1 MPRLFQMATAQHP
14 LALAGSSPSRRSTVY
29 TFALINGFAGL
40 SIFFFALCVLL
51 SFALSPGDNHG
62 GALLMVVQ
70 AIWVLST
77 VCHAAVATDFL
88 DTKHP
93 SLTSVRALAASPSV
107 WLSIFAVVLAAAA
120 AVDDNRNTTLAL
132 CTRLAMLLA
141 PSINILSLMLEKR
154 TDFSNRG
161 GYDGIVCRVTIH
173 TAYLLHCR
181 LALRGPQTSC
191 YCARRYD
198 AHGIS
203 IFGFSPSSRS
213 DAVSILTVAFVAFYA
228 TEYSLFTVQALD
240 SDASSSSGIQAQWSC
255 FNVKFA
261 TLVRW
266 LHRVSVILGFCAIP
280 LIAAALVIKNNRD
293 LVGNTAYYLTALA
306 VIVGAIS
313 ISFASEIVELR
324 VCRRHRTESGAAA
337 AESGAAAAVPVDS
350 EAAND
355 GGNDSEADAPKITSP
370 RAGEFC
376 VAGKIDRGPNLLA
389 YRELNVVSGAVF
401 EEYMPTAHLGLG
413 VKNLTPQASLSVSL
427 LGANSRQLRP
437 EAAGGP
443 PLAVVR

>member
-1 MPRLFQMATAQHP
+1 
-14 LALAGSSPSRRSTVY
+14 
-29 TFALINGFAGL
+29 
-40 SIFFFALCVLL
+40 
-51 SFALSPGDNHG
+51 
-62 GALLMVVQ
+62 MVVQ

-198 AHGIS
+198 AHWHLDLRLFPLLTERRGINS
-203 IFGFSPSSRS
+203 HGGLRCVLCDRVLALYSP
-213 DAVSILTVAFVAFYA
+213 
-228 TEYSLFTVQALD
+228 
-240 SDASSSSGIQAQWSC
+240 G
-255 FNVKFA
+255 
-261 TLVRW
+261 
-266 LHRVSVILGFCAIP
+266 
-280 LIAAALVIKNNRD
+280 
-293 LVGNTAYYLTALA
+293 
-306 VIVGAIS
+306 
-313 ISFASEIVELR
+313 
-324 VCRRHRTESGAAA
+324 
-337 AESGAAAAVPVDS
+337 
-350 EAAND
+350 
-355 GGNDSEADAPKITSP
+355 
-370 RAGEFC
+370 
-376 VAGKIDRGPNLLA
+376 
-389 YRELNVVSGAVF
+389 
-401 EEYMPTAHLGLG
+401 
-413 VKNLTPQASLSVSL
+413 
-427 LGANSRQLRP
+427 SRQ
-437 EAAGGP
+437 
-443 PLAVVR
+443 

>member
-1 MPRLFQMATAQHP
+1 MATAQHP
-14 LALAGSSPSRRSTVY
+14 LAGSSRRSAAY
-29 TFALINGFAGL
+29 TFAVASGFLGVSFL
-40 SIFFFALCVLL
+40 LLALRVFL
-51 SFALSPGDNHG
+51 SFALTPGDNHG

-198 AHGIS
+198 AHWHLDLRLFPLLTERRGINS
-203 IFGFSPSSRS
+203 HGGLRCVLCDRVLALYSP
-213 DAVSILTVAFVAFYA
+213 
-228 TEYSLFTVQALD
+228 
-240 SDASSSSGIQAQWSC
+240 G
-255 FNVKFA
+255 
-261 TLVRW
+261 
-266 LHRVSVILGFCAIP
+266 
-280 LIAAALVIKNNRD
+280 
-293 LVGNTAYYLTALA
+293 
-306 VIVGAIS
+306 
-313 ISFASEIVELR
+313 
-324 VCRRHRTESGAAA
+324 
-337 AESGAAAAVPVDS
+337 
-350 EAAND
+350 
-355 GGNDSEADAPKITSP
+355 
-370 RAGEFC
+370 
-376 VAGKIDRGPNLLA
+376 
-389 YRELNVVSGAVF
+389 
-401 EEYMPTAHLGLG
+401 
-413 VKNLTPQASLSVSL
+413 
-427 LGANSRQLRP
+427 SRQ
-437 EAAGGP
+437 
-443 PLAVVR
+443 